1 MESGDDLVK
10 SDQFLLGVD
19 VGTQGVKASL
29 SSLDGKVTFYAF
41 EPYETTYPRPGWVEH
56 DMDQNWWQGSLVAI
70 RKLLNQFPYPS
81 DRILAIGICGLY
93 PAMGPT
99 DENGTPLS
107 GAILYSD
114 SRSFAEVNEINRRFN
129 LCLSCEEL
137 TPKLVWFLR
146 HEPEKAQRMKMFFDA
161 PHYLIYK
168 LSGAYVTDTITAGLY
183 GAIFEAPNASWRV
196 SVCNALGIPAEI
208 LPQVYPPATIVG
220 EVTRTA
226 AELSGLRCGTPVIAG
241 MPDLFGSMLSAGVTK
256 TDEAIV
262 YYGSAGV
269 MPVMKDD
276 ALNAAFKPFP
286 IAERGGKIQEGYLY
300 DYPAYCL
307 STGEAVRWFTDQ
319 FGEVEIDQYGK
330 EGGLNAYARL
340 DKIAQNVPAGCEGL
354 TFLPYLY
361 GQRRPVDNPYASGV
375 YFGIRAHHQ
384 KAHFYRA
391 ILEAWG
397 YSIRYGLEST
407 YSQGYFFRRLVATGG
422 GAKSQLWRQIVSDI
436 LGIGQDYVPNS
447 EGTIGAAYVAGLA
460 IGTFKDFKE
469 LVESWVSVRET
480 TIPDEGQRDAY
491 ERGYQAF
498 RMLHDDFRETF
509 LKHQSI
515 FHETGETIHV

>member
-1 MESGDDLVK
+1 MGDH
-10 SDQFLLGVD
+10 QFLLGVD

-29 SSLDGKVTFYAF
+29 ISLDGKVIYHSF
-41 EPYETTYPRPGWVEH
+41 EPYETAYPRPGWVEH

-70 RKLLNQFPYPS
+70 RKVLNQFPYSP
-81 DRILAIGICGLY
+81 DQILAIGVCGLY

-99 DENGTPLS
+99 DENGVPLS

-114 SRSFAEVNEINRRFN
+114 SRSFAEVNEINHRFN
-129 LCLSCEEL
+129 LRLSCEEL

-146 HEPEKAQRMKMFFDA
+146 HEPEKARRMKMFFDA

-168 LSGAYVTDTITAGLY
+168 LCGAYVTDTITAGLY
-183 GAIFEAPNASWRV
+183 GAIFEAPTAAWRG
-196 SVCNALGIPAEI
+196 SVCASLSIPVEI
-208 LPQVYPPATIVG
+208 LPKVYPPATVVG
-220 EVTRTA
+220 EVTDSA
-226 AELSGLRCGTPVIAG
+226 AEMTGLRPGIPVIAG

-256 TDEAIV
+256 TNEAIV

-286 IAERGGKIQEGYLY
+286 IAERGGKVQEGYLY

-319 FGEVEIDQYGK
+319 FGEMEIHQSEQ
-330 EGGLNAYARL
+330 EGGLSAYARL
-340 DKIAQNVPAGCEGL
+340 DRIAQNVPAGCEGL
-354 TFLPYLY
+354 LFLPYLY
-361 GQRRPVDNPYASGV
+361 GQRSPIDNPYASGV
-375 YFGIRAHHQ
+375 YFGLRAHHQ
-384 KAHFYRA
+384 KAHLYRA

-397 YSIRYGLEST
+397 YSIRYGLEIT
-407 YSQGYFFRRLVATGG
+407 YPQGFSFRRLVATGG

-460 IGTFKDFKE
+460 IGIFKDFKE
-469 LVESWVSVRET
+469 LTESWVSVQET
-480 TIPDEGQRDAY
+480 TFPDYRQRPAY
-491 ERGYQAF
+491 ERSYQAF
-498 RMLHDDFRETF
+498 RMLHDDLRETF
-509 LKHQSI
+509 FKHQNI
-515 FHETGETIHV
+515 LQETGETIHV

>member
-1 MESGDDLVK
+1 MDARY
-10 SDQFLLGVD
+10 FLLGVD

-29 SSLDGKVTFYAF
+29 ISLDGKVITHSF
-41 EPYETTYPRPGWVEH
+41 EPYETAYPRPGWVEH
-56 DMDQNWWQGSLVAI
+56 DMTQNWWQGSQTAI
-70 RKLLNQFPYPS
+70 RRLLSQFS
-81 DRILAIGICGLY
+81 GSVKDILAIGVCGLY

-99 DENGTPLS
+99 DKNGVPLS
-107 GAILYSD
+107 RAILYSD
-114 SRSFAEVNEINRRFN
+114 SRAYAEVKEINERYKLR
-129 LCLSCEEL
+129 LSCEEL

-146 HEPEKAQRMKMFFDA
+146 NEPEKAQRMKMFFDA

-183 GAIFEAPNASWRV
+183 GAIFEAPHATWRE
-196 SVCNALGIPAEI
+196 SVCNSLNIPIEI
-208 LPQVYPPATIVG
+208 LPQVYPPATVVG
-220 EVTRTA
+220 VVTKAA
-226 AELSGLRCGTPVIAG
+226 AEETGLCVGIPVIAG
-241 MPDLFGSMLSAGVTK
+241 MPDLFGSMLSAGVTR
-256 TDEAIV
+256 TDETIV

-286 IAERGGKIQEGYLY
+286 VAERGGKIQEGYLY

-319 FGEVEIDQYGK
+319 FGEAEIYQHEM
-330 EGGLNAYARL
+330 EGGLSAYARL

-354 TFLPYLY
+354 LFLPYLY
-361 GQRRPVDNPYASGV
+361 GQRSPIDNPYASGV
-375 YFGIRAHHQ
+375 YFGLRAHHQ

-407 YSQGYFFRRLVATGG
+407 YPQGYSFRRLVATGG
-422 GAKSQLWRQIVSDI
+422 GAKSHFWRQIVSDI
-436 LGIGQDYVPNS
+436 LGVGQDYVPNS

-460 IGTFKDFKE
+460 IGIFKDFKE
-469 LVESWVSVRET
+469 LIESWVSVQET
-480 TIPDEGQRDAY
+480 TIPDESQRCAY

-498 RMLHDDFRETF
+498 RMLHEDLQEIFF
-509 LKHQSI
+509 KHQNI
-515 FHETGETIHV
+515 VQDVGEPIHV